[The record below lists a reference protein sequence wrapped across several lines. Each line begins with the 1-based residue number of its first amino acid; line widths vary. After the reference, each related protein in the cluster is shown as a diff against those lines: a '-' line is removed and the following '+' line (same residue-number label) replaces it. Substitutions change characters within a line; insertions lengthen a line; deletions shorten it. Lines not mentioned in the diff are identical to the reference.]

1 MCERKRRFLGL
12 MLPPFADRN
21 LFKLLVSCIASM
33 GRIKTQLIKRLT
45 MDVIK
50 DSKERCTTQ
59 FEDNK
64 KVVAE
69 LLGDASKKMRNSVA
83 GYVTRLMKVKEEY

>member
-1 MCERKRRFLGL
+1 
-12 MLPPFADRN
+12 
-21 LFKLLVSCIASM
+21 
-33 GRIKTQLIKRLT
+33 

>member
-1 MCERKRRFLGL
+1 
-12 MLPPFADRN
+12 
-21 LFKLLVSCIASM
+21 M

-64 KVVAE
+64 KIVAE